1 MVMYMHVMLFFI
13 CLNLGLGFT
22 SIPDTP
28 LYIDN
33 AQTEALQNCFT
44 VSQENMVVYD
54 TSTSSWVKNGDPN
67 NIVGD
72 GETATQ
78 QISDLEG
85 YISEF
90 GDPNTYDPV
99 TAAVDASF
107 STIDFFKGIV
117 LGGFITNA
125 IDSITLTCD
134 FTTSG
139 SPVVD
144 NPVMQ
149 YFKVGLNIIF
159 GLMLALFVLYI
170 VTGKSFGL

>member
-22 SIPDTP
+22 AIPDTP
-28 LYIDN
+28 LHIDN
-33 AQTEALQNCFT
+33 AQTAALQNCFT
-44 VSQENMVVYD
+44 LSQESMVVYD
-54 TSTSSWVKNGDPN
+54 TATSSWVPNVDSN

-72 GETATQ
+72 GETGTQ
-78 QISDLEG
+78 QIAGLEN

-90 GDPNTYDPV
+90 GDPTTYDPI
-99 TAAVDASF
+99 TDAVDASF
-107 STIDFFKGIV
+107 STLDFFKGIV

-149 YFKVGLNIIF
+149 YFKVALNIIF
-159 GLMLALFVLYI
+159 GLMLALFVLYL